1 MVYLLTRACI
11 PARIRQRSV
20 IEFLTAEGEMPIRI
34 HEKLKNVYGDET
46 VDAST
51 VRRWVRRCKEAEGQ
65 TRLADETRS
74 GRPATAVTPGNIQRV
89 DGIICGD
96 RRMKTDELC
105 RIIFFSKGS
114 VITIIHQLGYRK
126 VCALWVP
133 RMLTD
138 QNKETRKT
146 IASEH
151 FQRFQLEGEEFLE
164 KIVTGDETWVH
175 FFWT

>member
-1 MVYLLTRACI
+1 M
-11 PARIRQRSV
+11 
-20 IEFLTAEGEMPIRI
+20 TAEGEMSIRI
-34 HEKLKNVYGDET
+34 HERLKNVYGDAT
-46 VDAST
+46 VDVST
-51 VRRWVRRCKEAEGQ
+51 VRRCKEAEGQ
-65 TRLADETRS
+65 TRLADKTRS

-89 DGIICGD
+89 DDIIRGD
-96 RRMKTDELC
+96 RRVKTDELC
-105 RIIFFSKGS
+105 RILSFSKGS

-126 VCALWVP
+126 VCARWVP

-164 KIVTGDETWVH
+164 KIVTDDETWVR
-175 FFWT
+175 FFEP